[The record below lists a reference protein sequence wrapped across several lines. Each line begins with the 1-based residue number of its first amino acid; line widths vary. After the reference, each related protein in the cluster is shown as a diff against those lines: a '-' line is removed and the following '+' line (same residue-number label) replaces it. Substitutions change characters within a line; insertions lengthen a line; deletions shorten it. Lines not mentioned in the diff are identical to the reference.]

1 MDDYIYPDEGLLDQL
16 YVYAFPFKREKKRLR
31 FNFPLWPIYVPLQN
45 KKEKE
50 INNVTCYI
58 SWLYDIH
65 PLRLNEKSKYFDTK
79 LRS

>member
-1 MDDYIYPDEGLLDQL
+1 MKDSWISYMYMLSLL
-16 YVYAFPFKREKKRLR
+16 KGKKKRLR